1 MIHYLPAEVLEN
13 KSEAL
18 YNMMLL
24 AEMDLLNGDTQIT
37 FRFVYD
43 YELKQMMDSR

>member
-1 MIHYLPAEVLEN
+1 MIHYLPATVLAN

-24 AEMDLLNGDTQIT
+24 AEQDLYNGDTQIT
-37 FRFVYD
+37 FRFVYE
-43 YELKQMMDSR
+43 YELEHMMK